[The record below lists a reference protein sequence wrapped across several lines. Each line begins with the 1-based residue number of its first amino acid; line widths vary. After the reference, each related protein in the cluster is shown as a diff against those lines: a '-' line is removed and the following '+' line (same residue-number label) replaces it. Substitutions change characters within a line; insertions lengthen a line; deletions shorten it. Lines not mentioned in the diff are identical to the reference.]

1 MQQVKKVQLRNG
13 LRIILV
19 PMSHSLA
26 ATALVLVEAGSEY
39 ETKRINGLS
48 HFLEHM
54 CFKGTARRPRAG
66 QIAEELEALGAE
78 SNAFTD
84 REDTGYWAKVRSDK
98 LPDILELVGDLYLN
112 PIFNPEEIDKERG
125 VIIEEI
131 NLYEDTPSRRV
142 HDIFASLM
150 YGDQPAG
157 WDIGGRKDVIRKLTR
172 DDFLAYRRARYI
184 APSTVVVVAGGF
196 DVRKTMGAAARL
208 FGALPRRKKIAK
220 LRTKLHQ
227 KRPAIRVHF
236 KESDQ
241 SHLVIGMKAFSVF
254 DKRRYALQLLAHA
267 LGGGM
272 SSRLFKKVREEL
284 GAAYYVRAHTELLLD
299 HGSFSVSSGIN
310 HAKVNVVVPAILG
323 ELRRMRDELIS
334 PKELKKVKDHFI
346 GGFLLGLETSD
357 GLAGFY
363 GGQEILTGKFVS
375 PKDVIAKINAVTAEQ
390 IRAVA
395 HSLFIP
401 SQLNLAVIGP
411 YRKEAPL
418 RKMLKF

>member
-1 MQQVKKVQLRNG
+1 MQQVKKVRLRNG
-13 LRIILV
+13 LRVILI
-19 PMSHSLA
+19 PTSHSLS

-54 CFKGTARRPRAG
+54 CFKGTAKRPKAG
-66 QIAEELEALGAE
+66 QIAAELEALGAE

-98 LPDILELVGDLYLN
+98 LPEILELVGDLYLN
-112 PIFNPEEIDKERG
+112 PIFDPEEIDKERG

-142 HDIFASLM
+142 HDIFSSLM

-157 WDIGGRKDVIRKLTR
+157 WDIGGRKEVIRKLTR
-172 DDFLAYRRARYI
+172 DDFLAYRAARYI

-196 DVRKTMGAAARL
+196 DVRKTLGAASKL
-208 FGALPRRKKIAK
+208 FGALPRKKKTAK
-220 LRTKLHQ
+220 LRTRLHQ
-227 KRPAIRVHF
+227 KRPGVRVHF

-254 DKRRYALQLLAHA
+254 DKRRYALQLLAHT

-272 SSRLFKKVREEL
+272 SSRLFRKVREEL
-284 GAAYYVRAHTELLLD
+284 GAAYYVRAHAELLLD

-310 HAKVNVVVPAILG
+310 HTKVNVVVLAILA
-323 ELRRMRDELIS
+323 ELRRVRDELIG
-334 PKELKKVKDHFI
+334 PQELKKVKDHFI

-357 GLAGFY
+357 SLAGFY
-363 GGQEILTGKFVS
+363 GGQEILTGKLSS
-375 PKDVIAKINAVTAEQ
+375 PESIISKLNAVTASE
-390 IRAVA
+390 IRSVA
-395 HSLFIP
+395 RSLIVP
-401 SQLNLAVIGP
+401 SQLNLAAIGP
-411 YRKEAPL
+411 YRKEGRL
-418 RKMLKF
+418 RKMLKL